1 MLREQFDIK
10 IDVKIVSKDWKFFL
24 SKVLKNSVLRRD
36 GENQVDARRGYS
48 IGWEE
53 IGRLEQVARL
63 KFVGGGGR
71 DVQHEGIGGV
81 QTESQNAIRRHYG
94 AVIIRGVVRR
104 SEIARN
110 VLGTMS
116 KMSIIRGS
124 LYLRILKHFGIDTS
138 SILLGHPFKF
148 YSPSLIRFVSME
160 RESSSQKDSYRRGE
174 IITKSRSIYLK
185 NS

>member
-1 MLREQFDIK
+1 MHEGLFD
-10 IDVKIVSKDWKFFL
+10 
-24 SKVLKNSVLRRD
+24 
-36 GENQVDARRGYS
+36 
-48 IGWEE
+48 GWEE
-53 IGRLEQVARL
+53 IGRCQRLEQVARL
-63 KFVGGGGR
+63 KLLEGGR

-148 YSPSLIRFVSME
+148 YSPSLIVPFRIDGQSWTGESKSFVLAGKNYIKIDKSE
-160 RESSSQKDSYRRGE
+160 ISYRLE
-174 IITKSRSIYLK
+174 KL
-185 NS
+185 

>member
-1 MLREQFDIK
+1 MIGSFLLLKVFK
-10 IDVKIVSKDWKFFL
+10 KFRSL
-24 SKVLKNSVLRRD
+24 YSGEVESSPCTRD
-36 GENQVDARRGYS
+36 YS

-53 IGRLEQVARL
+53 IGRCQRLARL
-63 KFVGGGGR
+63 KLLEGER

-110 VLGTMS
+110 VSGTMS

-124 LYLRILKHFGIDTS
+124 LCLRILKHFGIDTS
-138 SILLGHPFKF
+138 SILLAHPFKF
-148 YSPSLIRFVSME
+148 YSPSLIVPFRIYGQSSRRVKKIRVFVFEKLYRKVKIKILNRIRFI
-160 RESSSQKDSYRRGE
+160 R
-174 IITKSRSIYLK
+174 
-185 NS
+185 